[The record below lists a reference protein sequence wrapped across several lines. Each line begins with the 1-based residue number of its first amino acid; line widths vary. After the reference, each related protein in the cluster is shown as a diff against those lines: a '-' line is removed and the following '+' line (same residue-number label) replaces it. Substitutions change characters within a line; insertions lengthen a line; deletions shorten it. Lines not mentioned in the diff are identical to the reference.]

1 MRDIDCLGSDWD
13 SDWFVRIPITIPID
27 LSGLRLR
34 FRLMD
39 QETRV
44 PIGIP
49 IRIWINIAYF
59 RNSGDRDRDRK
70 DKSILPPLTA
80 KTLFYPHKFMTEFE

>member
-1 MRDIDCLGSDWD
+1 
-13 SDWFVRIPITIPID
+13 
-27 LSGLRLR
+27 
-34 FRLMD
+34 MD

-59 RNSGDRDRDRK
+59 RNSGDRDRHRDRDRDRDRK

-80 KTLFYPHKFMTEFE
+80 KTLFYPPKFMTKFE